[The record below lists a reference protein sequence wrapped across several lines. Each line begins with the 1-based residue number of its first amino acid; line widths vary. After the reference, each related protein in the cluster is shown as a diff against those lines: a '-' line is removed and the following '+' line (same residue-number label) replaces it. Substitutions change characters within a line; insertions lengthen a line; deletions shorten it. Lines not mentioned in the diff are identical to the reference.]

1 MSPVFLYE
9 LGLLTAFASEQF
21 LEGNILIVMRNYLAS
36 VIIMAT
42 LTACG
47 TTTRFVDQP
56 QLTIDGAGRDVHQ
69 ATADLFDA
77 STPYTIRLCEADP
90 VSKRCNKGSSGIRA
104 HGVGGLLLPLALYIS
119 GMTVSKQTPSDE
131 GWAID
136 TSFHSKVDTIAPLC
150 RTAHG
155 QILLRSNNTVSVKIN
170 SFYCN
175 WALVG
180 NVLVT
185 ADLSLDQVNIQ
196 EKAFTGFYKVSF
208 HGTGNAA
215 GSGYYRAEIVPS
227 TT

>member
-1 MSPVFLYE
+1 MARVFFTE
-9 LGLLTAFASEQF
+9 LGLLTTFATEQF
-21 LEGNILIVMRNYLAS
+21 LEGNTLIVMRNFLTSA
-36 VIIMAT
+36 IILAT

-47 TTTRFVDQP
+47 TTTHFVDQP
-56 QLTIDGAGRDVHQ
+56 QLTIDETGRDAHQ
-69 ATADLFDA
+69 AAADLFDA
-77 STPYTIRLCEADP
+77 STPYTISLCEADP
-90 VSKRCNKGSSGIRA
+90 VSKQCNKGSSGIRA

-136 TSFHSKVDTIAPLC
+136 TSFHSKVDAIAPLC

-155 QILLRSNNTVSVKIN
+155 QIVLRSNNTASVKVN

-185 ADLSLDQVNIQ
+185 ADLSLDQMNIK

-208 HGTGNAA
+208 HGTGNAV
-215 GSGYYRAEIVPS
+215 GSGYYRAVIFPS